1 MQCCFS
7 LGKLTGLHWP
17 RGARAD
23 DIHIGVTR
31 WIDPVTYNLCIYLEE
46 SRMSFIEKTKV
57 TKLITTGAVKPK
69 PLHTNKTIKKK
80 TLQDIDNH

>member
-31 WIDPVTYNLCIYLEE
+31 WIDPVTYNLCNYLEE
-46 SRMSFIEKTKV
+46 SRMSFIKKQ
-57 TKLITTGAVKPK
+57 KLQNSLQLVQLNQNHYTQ
-69 PLHTNKTIKKK
+69 IK
-80 TLQDIDNH
+80 Q